1 MAMTPER
8 SNPLHNFNLPSRL
21 RWGTQRYLRCKKL
34 DDDAPEPDRSDP
46 SKRSEGGSQIEAIG
60 EKLMLDFKLRMDNL
74 KVVGTEEREKASS
87 TAVVEAE
94 SSRPWNLRTRR
105 SPAPGPVAAVGSGGG
120 VVKRKAAAAA
130 VGERSSPVKRLRGV
144 SEEKDEKVK
153 FRVPLKREEIEED
166 FLMMAG
172 IKPPRRPKKRPR
184 AIQKELDTLFP
195 GLWLT
200 EVTPGRYDVPEA
212 PES

>member
-21 RWGTQRYLRCKKL
+21 RWGTQRHLRCKKL
-34 DDDAPEPDRSDP
+34 DDDAAPQPDRSDRARG
-46 SKRSEGGSQIEAIG
+46 SDGGSQIEAIG

-74 KVVGTEEREKASS
+74 KVVGAAEDDKKKA
-87 TAVVEAE
+87 AEAAAIEAE

-105 SPAPGPVAAVGSGGG
+105 SPAPPAGG
-120 VVKRKAAAAA
+120 VAVERRRTV
-130 VGERSSPVKRLRGV
+130 VGERSSPVTRLRGV
-144 SEEKDEKVK
+144 SEEKEEKVK
-153 FRVPLKREEIEED
+153 FRVPLKREEVEED
-166 FLMMAG
+166 FQMMAG
-172 IKPPRRPKKRPR
+172 IKPSRRPKKRPR
-184 AIQKELDTLFP
+184 AVQKELDTLFP

-200 EVTPGRYDVPEA
+200 EVTPERYVVPEA

>member
-21 RWGTQRYLRCKKL
+21 TWGAQRHLRCKKIEE
-34 DDDAPEPDRSDP
+34 DDAAAPQPDRSDRAR
-46 SKRSEGGSQIEAIG
+46 RSDGGSQIEAIG

-74 KVVGTEEREKASS
+74 KVVGTAEDDKKKA
-87 TAVVEAE
+87 AAAEAGIEAE

-105 SPAPGPVAAVGSGGG
+105 SPAPVPPVGG
-120 VVKRKAAAAA
+120 VAVERRRPV

-144 SEEKDEKVK
+144 SEEKEEKVK
-153 FRVPLKREEIEED
+153 FRVPLKREEVEED
-166 FLMMAG
+166 FMLMAG

-200 EVTPGRYDVPEA
+200 EVTPERYVVPEA